1 VNWYIVWATFDPA
14 GEPQVTGGIVRTDRY
29 NVSLPDHVEVAF
41 KVQADDET
49 QALLLVLRHQAVP
62 IRDGRVVQLAPAVD
76 LDAATRRHMDSRIPA
91 AAETHAGKH
100 PGPNKK

>member
-1 VNWYIVWATFDPA
+1 VGDVRPGRGAPGHRRDRQDRPVQREPA
-14 GEPQVTGGIVRTDRY
+14 GPRRGR
-29 NVSLPDHVEVAF
+29 
-41 KVQADDET
+41 DET